1 MDGYVLEATISS
13 MVPIG
18 LVPEGLRM
26 DVGVEGTITEGPMA
40 GGRVTGTDFLLIR
53 PDGIGVLDVREVV
66 HLPAGTAVSLT
77 VAGYAHPPYPLP
89 PLEQMGPDTEWPDVD
104 VPIHGAATM
113 RTADPSL
120 TALNR
125 TVYGM
130 TGTVNMAR
138 GQIRAR
144 AESLARVAVA

>member
-1 MDGYVLEATISS
+1 MDGYAVEATITG

-26 DVGVEGTITEGPMA
+26 DVAVEGTMTDGPMA
-40 GGRVTGTDFLLIR
+40 GGRLTGTDHLLMR

-66 HLPAGTAVSLT
+66 HLPTGTAVSLT
-77 VAGYAHPPYPLP
+77 ITGYAHPPFPMP
-89 PLEQMGPDTEWPDVD
+89 PLDQITPDTEWPDVD
-104 VPIHGAATM
+104 VPIHGAVTM
-113 RTADPSL
+113 RTGDPSL
-120 TALNR
+120 AAVDR

-138 GQIRAR
+138 GTIRGR
-144 AESLARVAVA
+144 AESLARVPVS

>member
-1 MDGYVLEATISS
+1 MDGYVLEATISG

-18 LVPEGLRM
+18 VVPEGLRM
-26 DVGVEGTITEGPMA
+26 DVGVEGAIVDGPMA
-40 GGRVTGTDFLLIR
+40 GGRVTGTDYLLVR

-66 HLPAGTAVSLT
+66 HLPAGTTVALT
-77 VAGYAHPPYPLP
+77 VTGYLHPPFPVP
-89 PLEQMGPDTEWPDVD
+89 PLDQIGPDTEWPDVD
-104 VPIHGAATM
+104 VPIHGAVTM

-120 TALNR
+120 AACNR

-130 TGTVNMAR
+130 TGTVNMGR

-144 AESLARVAVA
+144 AESLARVAVS

>member
-1 MDGYVLEATISS
+1 MDGYVLEAVITG

-26 DVGVEGTITEGPMA
+26 DVPVEGTVTDGPMA
-40 GGRVTGTDFLLIR
+40 GGRVTGVDHLLVR

-66 HLPAGTAVSLT
+66 HLPGGTAVALSIT
-77 VAGYAHPPYPLP
+77 GYAHPPFPMP
-89 PLEQMGPDTEWPDVD
+89 PLEEITPDMQWPDAE
-104 VPIHGAATM
+104 VPIHGAVTM
-113 RTADPSL
+113 RTGDPSL
-120 TALNR
+120 TAVNR

-138 GQIRAR
+138 GTIRAR
-144 AESLARVAVA
+144 AESLARVPVT

>member
-1 MDGYVLEATISS
+1 MDGYVLEAAVSG

-18 LVPEGLRM
+18 VVPEGLRI
-26 DVGVEGTITEGPMA
+26 DVGVEGTITDGPMV
-40 GGRVTGTDFLLIR
+40 GGRVVGTDFLLVR
-53 PDGIGVLDVREVV
+53 HDGVGVLDVREVV
-66 HLPAGTAVSLT
+66 HLPAGTT
-77 VAGYAHPPYPLP
+77 VAVAVTGYLIPPFPIP
-89 PLEQMGPDTEWPDVD
+89 PLDEITPDTEWPDVD
-104 VPIHGAATM
+104 VPIHGAATL

-120 TALNR
+120 AALNR

-144 AESLARVAVA
+144 AESLARVAVS

>member
-1 MDGYVLEATISS
+1 MDGYVLEATISG

-18 LVPEGLRM
+18 VVPEGLRM

-40 GGRVTGTDFLLIR
+40 GGQVTGTDYLLVR

-66 HLPAGTAVSLT
+66 RLPAGATVSLAVT
-77 VAGYAHPPYPLP
+77 GYLHPPFPLP
-89 PLEQMGPDTEWPDVD
+89 PLDQITPDTEWPDVD
-104 VPIHGAATM
+104 VPVHGAATM

-120 TALNR
+120 AALNR

-130 TGTVNMAR
+130 TGAVNMAR